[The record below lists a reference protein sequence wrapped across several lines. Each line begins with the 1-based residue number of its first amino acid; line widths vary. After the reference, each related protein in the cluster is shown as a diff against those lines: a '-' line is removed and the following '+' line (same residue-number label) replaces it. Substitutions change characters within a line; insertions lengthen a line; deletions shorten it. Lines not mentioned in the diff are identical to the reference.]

1 MDTTEYGFD
10 ALFIDEIREDF
21 KCVVCHLVLRN
32 PVQIMSCG
40 HRFCSPCFDRMKD
53 RAEQSQ
59 SPLVCPVDRELVSM
73 KEVFPDRGISRTIG
87 NLKVRCPNVEQGCVW
102 VDDLRELNQH
112 EQQCEYRVIPD
123 ESGLS
128 FQKNGSDVILQQ
140 ILSRL

>member
-40 HRFCSPCFDRMKD
+40 HRFCSPCFDRMRD
-53 RAEQSQ
+53 CAELSQ
-59 SPLVCPVDRELVSM
+59 AQLVCPVDRELVPM

-87 NLKVRCPNVEQGCVW
+87 NLKVRCCNVERGCDW

-112 EQQCEYRVIPD
+112 EKQCEYRVMSD
-123 ESGLS
+123 SSGMP
-128 FQKNGSDVILQQ
+128 FQENGNDVILQQ
-140 ILSRL
+140 IISRL